1 METHKIIIN
10 GNETTITT
18 PDGFGDL
25 IVEAF
30 VAEDRYDAQVPDEQT
45 QQMIPNSQTE
55 LEFAVGKIIE
65 FVRGKV
71 AKYRVRTATNAAI
84 AATKV
89 ENDAMASQIGV
100 Q

>member
-55 LEFAVGKIIE
+55 L
-65 FVRGKV
+65 
-71 AKYRVRTATNAAI
+71 
-84 AATKV
+84 
-89 ENDAMASQIGV
+89 
-100 Q
+100 